1 MEAKA
6 WQVCSVLA
14 KVKGEREEDLEVV
27 SSFIFSAKMGKK
39 YWLHTGPSKKTFF
52 QRFFFKNLC
61 NLGYVAEFNT
71 KTLL

>member
-27 SSFIFSAKMGKK
+27 SSFIFSAKMGKNIGCTPV
-39 YWLHTGPSKKTFF
+39 LRKKLIT
-52 QRFFFKNLC
+52 N
-61 NLGYVAEFNT
+61 
-71 KTLL
+71 

>member
-39 YWLHTGPSKKTFF
+39 YWLHTGPSEKTF
-52 QRFFFKNLC
+52 R
-61 NLGYVAEFNT
+61 
-71 KTLL
+71 